1 MSNTHDDWTEIVPQ
15 EEGDYYFYGDI
26 SFKKDDPNFNPEL
39 SILHIYKISN
49 GMMYVIAG
57 NFFHPKK
64 DGSHEGYGK
73 FKKVDFE
80 KPEL

>member
-1 MSNTHDDWTEIVPQ
+1 MSINHNEWTELIPQ

-39 SILHIYKISN
+39 SILHVYTISN

-57 NFFHPKK
+57 QFFHPKK

-73 FKKVDFE
+73 FKKVEFE